1 MAVRALPAHP
11 SLEQYKKQAKELL
24 KACKSGDPEALRRMK
39 EPHRR
44 DKASD
49 SVLPTAKATLAE
61 AQFVLAREHGFES
74 WPKFVKHI
82 EGLRGEISPAAVWRR
97 AESAMIAG
105 DVTTLESLLR
115 DYGEVICGHHPSRD
129 DDYLAPDYK
138 AGDPQKIIVGTHH
151 FETWDQFAA
160 LAESLKDRNSPIA
173 RFEAAVDAIVSGEVA
188 ALEKLLHRDPE
199 LIRARST
206 RKHHSMLLHYVGANG
221 VEFFRQRTPKNAV
234 QVADVLLRAG
244 AEVDAVADMYGGT
257 TTLGLVATSIHP
269 AKAGVQGALIDIL
282 LDHGASLEGSVA
294 PDYTDGRLVNAC
306 LANGRGEAA
315 EFLAN
320 RGASLDL
327 EGAAGVGRL
336 DLVKSFFDAGG
347 NLQSGAA
354 TAHMRR
360 GFARACG
367 YGRTHVVKFFLDH
380 GMEVDS
386 LLPLDGMFHGHTA
399 LHVAAFGGHV
409 DTVKELL
416 KRHAPVD
423 VKDESFGTTPLSWA
437 LYAWGNEP
445 GTAPPSRY
453 YQVVALLVA
462 AGAKVDGLV
471 GEKVRA
477 DPKMLA
483 ALSGVKQH

>member
-1 MAVRALPAHP
+1 MAVRELPAHP
-11 SLEQYKKQAKELL
+11 SLEQYKKQAKEFL
-24 KACKSGDPEALRRMK
+24 KACKSGDPESLRRMK
-39 EPHRR
+39 EHPRP

-49 SVLPTAKATLAE
+49 SVLPAAKATLAD

-82 EGLRGEISPAAVWRR
+82 EGLRGELSPAAVWRR

-105 DVTTLESLLR
+105 DLATLESLLR
-115 DYGEVICGHHPSRD
+115 DYGDVIRGHHPSHD
-129 DDYLAPDYK
+129 DDYLAPDYQ
-138 AGDPQKIIVGTHH
+138 AGDARAIIASTHH
-151 FETWDQFAA
+151 FESWNQFATH
-160 LAESLKDRNSPIA
+160 AENLKNRNSPIA

-188 ALEKLLHRDPE
+188 TLEKLLHRDPE

-244 AEVDAVADMYGGT
+244 AEVDATADMYGGT

-269 AKAGVQGALIDIL
+269 AKAGVQGPLIDIL

-320 RGASLDL
+320 RGAPLDL
-327 EGAAGVGRL
+327 EGASGVGRL
-336 DLVKSFFDAGG
+336 DIVKSFFDAGG
-347 NLQSGAA
+347 RLKSSAA
-354 TAHMRR
+354 TAQMSR

-367 YGRTHVVKFFLDH
+367 YGRTHVVEFLLDH
-380 GMEVDS
+380 GVEVDAP
-386 LLPLDGMFHGHTA
+386 LPHDGICHGHTA

-409 DTVKELL
+409 DTVKALL
-416 KRHAPVD
+416 NRKASVD
-423 VKDESFGTTPLSWA
+423 VKDEAFGTAPLSWA
-437 LYAWGNEP
+437 LYAWSNEP
-445 GTAPPSRY
+445 GTEPPSRY

-462 AGAKVDGLV
+462 AGANVDGLA
-471 GEKVRA
+471 GEKVRI